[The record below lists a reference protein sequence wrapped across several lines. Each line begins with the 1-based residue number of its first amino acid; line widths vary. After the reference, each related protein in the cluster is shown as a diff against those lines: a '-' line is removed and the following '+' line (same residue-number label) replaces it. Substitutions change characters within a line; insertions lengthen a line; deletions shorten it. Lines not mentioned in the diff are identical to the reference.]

1 MKIHGVV
8 VGLVT
13 SNQDPSGLGQ
23 VKVKFPW
30 LSMDCDSNWARV
42 MAPMAGGGRGFY
54 MLPEVG
60 DEVLVMFEQGEFD
73 HPYVLGALWNGV
85 DAPPTTNDDGKN
97 NLRVIKSRSGHTFTF
112 DDTDGKEKITVVDRS
127 GKSSI
132 VLDSASGS
140 VSIEAEGDINLT
152 SKSGA
157 VAVKCKTFSVSA
169 DTSYTLEG
177 GSGQLK
183 GNSKVA
189 IDCLA
194 GVNLNS
200 GALEVK

>member
-1 MKIHGVV
+1 MKIYGVV

-13 SNQDPSGLGQ
+13 TNQDPSGLGQ

-42 MAPMAGGGRGFY
+42 MAPMAGGGRGVY

-97 NLRVIKSRSGHTFTF
+97 NLRIIKSRSGHTFTL
-112 DDTDGKEKITVVDRS
+112 DDTEGSEKITVVDRT
-127 GKSSI
+127 GKTSI
-132 VLDSASGS
+132 VLDSTSGS
-140 VSIEAEGDINLT
+140 VAIQAEGDITLS

-157 VAVKCKTFSVSA
+157 VAIQCQTFSVKA
-169 DTSYTLEG
+169 DASYSLEG
-177 GSGQLK
+177 ADGALK
-183 GNSKVA
+183 GKSRIA

-194 GVNLNS
+194 GVSINS